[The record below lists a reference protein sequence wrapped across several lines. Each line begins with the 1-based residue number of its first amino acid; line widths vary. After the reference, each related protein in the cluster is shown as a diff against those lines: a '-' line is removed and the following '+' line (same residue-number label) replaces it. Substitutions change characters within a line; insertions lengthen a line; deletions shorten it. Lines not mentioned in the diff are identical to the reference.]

1 MKKHNDDWEE
11 FLKQREKEK
20 PAEDAELEELLKHD
34 HATKRDNS
42 SKNISSK
49 SLTKDNDTNS
59 PTSPT
64 PPNKLSENNSNI
76 TLYEEKYA
84 DKNFDIDSLSEEEIL
99 AGVTTYEEADRLYE
113 ETYKKYEEAFEK
125 WETDPDNEEF
135 QKQLDIASNINDIA
149 QKRLS
154 IFQERELKDLKQKR
168 IQFEQSSTTGNKI
181 NSKKSASR
189 TLARA
194 IAIIAI
200 ISFFV
205 TILLSANGVKYAST
219 VFPCVM
225 VVVVFVCI
233 YKFYIAPQFKVLQS
247 KANNTD
253 QQNENNKDI
262 STNSNNN
269 TQAKPITKKS
279 LMLNKIFVLAFLTV
293 LMLCLFLAIFGG
305 AKNNSV
311 MIIIGASGFVGLIL
325 ITAFISN
332 ITKKHK
338 QNKNIKSIPITGIV
352 KSCSP
357 EVKNDENGNLNN
369 FYKVVILANDK
380 YYTCFSKNEYELGS
394 SVTIYLNPKNK
405 KKFYINE

>member
-34 HATKRDNS
+34 HATKKINSHKDINSKALTENNNINS
-42 SKNISSK
+42 S
-49 SLTKDNDTNS
+49 TT
-59 PTSPT
+59 
-64 PPNKLSENNSNI
+64 PNKLGENYNSN
-76 TLYEEKYA
+76 TSYEEKYA
-84 DKNFDIDSLSEEEIL
+84 DKNFDINSLSEEEIL
-99 AGVTTYEEADRLYE
+99 GGVTTYEEADRLYE

-125 WETDPDNEEF
+125 WETDPDNDEL
-135 QKQLDIASNINDIA
+135 QRNLDIASNINDIA

-168 IQFEQSSTTGNKI
+168 IQFEQSLTTGNKN

-189 TLARA
+189 IVPGA
-194 IAIIAI
+194 IALIAI

-225 VVVVFVCI
+225 VVVVFICI

-247 KANNTD
+247 KANKTD
-253 QQNENNKDI
+253 QQNENIEDS
-262 STNSNNN
+262 STSSNNN
-269 TQAKPITKKS
+269 TQTKPITKRA
-279 LMLNKIFVLAFLTV
+279 LMFNKILVLAFLAV
-293 LMLCLFLAIFGG
+293 LMSCLFLTIFGG

-311 MIIIGASGFVGLIL
+311 MIIIGASGFIGLIL
-325 ITAFISN
+325 ITAIISN

-352 KSCSP
+352 KSCNP

-369 FYKVVILANDK
+369 FYKVVILANNN
-380 YYTCFSKNEYELGS
+380 YYTCFSKKEYELGS
-394 SVTIYLNPKNK
+394 SITIYLDPKNK